1 MTDRL
6 RRISCR
12 TTVRMFSHDTTDVCL
27 SPEAF
32 PSGVVISIITCVGS
46 DAWDRLVVI
55 KTRIVLFI
63 RELL

>member
-1 MTDRL
+1 MTDRAAEYPAAL
-6 RRISCR
+6 LSEC
-12 TTVRMFSHDTTDVCL
+12 SHMTPPNCS